1 MILCAGYLVFTKP
14 RYLAPMLL
22 HLATM
27 HFMYVYDYR
36 PNHCIMESDAH
47 RWDTQGHEAG
57 CVMSIHTGS
66 TTRVHASLRNSETF
80 SSSKHSKRG
89 ITESIADSMHFIA
102 LVS

>member
-36 PNHCIMESDAH
+36 PNHCIMKSDAH
-47 RWDTQGHEAG
+47 HWDTRGQEAG
-57 CVMSIHTGS
+57 CVMNIHTGS
-66 TTRVHASLRNSETF
+66 TTHECTPLSMTLKHFLQASTVKE
-80 SSSKHSKRG
+80 
-89 ITESIADSMHFIA
+89 A
-102 LVS
+102 

>member
-47 RWDTQGHEAG
+47 RWDTQGHEA
-57 CVMSIHTGS
+57 
-66 TTRVHASLRNSETF
+66 
-80 SSSKHSKRG
+80 
-89 ITESIADSMHFIA
+89 
-102 LVS
+102 